1 MPLRQSFVAEKDQAL
16 ATEFMAR
23 GYVIRPVDDR
33 DALDEMR
40 REVVGLACDHLKLDR
55 PNDPQ
60 DFLDHIERVV
70 TVAKLNELRLAI
82 YRAMNAKPWFRPTYF
97 ALARGL
103 IEALVGNELAM
114 QNKVNLSIQMP
125 NDDSSLLDIHADVF
139 GGETPYQVVMW
150 LPLVDCRGTKSMFIL
165 PHDKTRAITP
175 RMNEVGDGG
184 MAKLYQMVEKD
195 LVWLDVPYG
204 TVLVFSPNC
213 LHGNILNRVPATR
226 WSMNCRFTGLF
237 TPYTSPEKKIGSFY
251 LPITTRVVSKIGMAY
266 RPPGGFE
273 E

>member
-1 MPLRQSFVAEKDQAL
+1 MPLRHSFVDEKDRAL
-16 ATEFMAR
+16 AEEFMAR

-33 DALDEMR
+33 EALDEMR
-40 REVVGLACDHLKLDR
+40 DEIVRMVCAHLKLDP

-70 TVAKLNELRLAI
+70 APARLNDLRLAV

-97 ALARGL
+97 ALARSA

-114 QNKVNLSIQMP
+114 QNRVNLSIQMP

-150 LPLVDCRGTKSMFIL
+150 LPLVDCHDTKSMFIL

-175 RMNEVGDGG
+175 RLSEVGDGG
-184 MAKLYQMVEKD
+184 MARLYQMVEKD
-195 LVWLDVPYG
+195 LIWLDVPYG
-204 TVLVFSPNC
+204 TALVFTPNC
-213 LHGNILNRVPATR
+213 LHGNVVNRVPATR

-237 TPYTSPEKKIGSFY
+237 TFYTSSEKKIGSFY
-251 LPITTRVVSKIGMAY
+251 LPITTRAVSRIGLAY